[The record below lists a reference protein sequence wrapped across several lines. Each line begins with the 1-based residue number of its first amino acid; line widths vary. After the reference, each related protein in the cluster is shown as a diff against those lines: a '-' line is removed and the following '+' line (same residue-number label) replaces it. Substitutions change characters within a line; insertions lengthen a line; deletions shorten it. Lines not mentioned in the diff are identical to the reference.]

1 MLYIKYIPLEQID
14 CCSIWFMS
22 CRKIALYPDYYYCD
36 TKWKAIDMYALKGW
50 ENIVVG
56 EELNGKSTELVNAS
70 KNMDI

>member
-1 MLYIKYIPLEQID
+1 
-14 CCSIWFMS
+14 
-22 CRKIALYPDYYYCD
+22 
-36 TKWKAIDMYALKGW
+36 MYALKGW